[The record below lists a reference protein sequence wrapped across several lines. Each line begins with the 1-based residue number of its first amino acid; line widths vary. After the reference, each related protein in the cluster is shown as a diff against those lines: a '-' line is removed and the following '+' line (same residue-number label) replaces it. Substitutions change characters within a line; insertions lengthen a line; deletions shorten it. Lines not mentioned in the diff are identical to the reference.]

1 MDFLVQMVI
10 FVAAADVTWEGI
22 FQGGERTILHEGC
35 AMVEGAEGGR
45 FEAGHVCIFFGF
57 GETDF
62 RLPEG
67 TPIEQALGSVAEAID
82 RAGPNREKIRDVL
95 ASGANVGGIRFE
107 TSGTLR

>member
-1 MDFLVQMVI
+1 VDFLVQMVI
-10 FVAAADVTWEGI
+10 FVAAADVTREGV
-22 FQGGERTILHEGC
+22 FQGGERTIVHEGC

-62 RLPEG
+62 RLPDG

-82 RAGPNREKIRDVL
+82 RARPNREKMVDVL
-95 ASGANVGGIRFE
+95 ASGANAGGIRFE
-107 TSGTLR
+107 TSGALR